1 MAAEMTERRRL
12 ILKLVIQAYIET
24 PEPVGSETLTRKYG
38 LTVSSATV
46 RNELAALEELG
57 YLTHL
62 HTSAGRVPTD
72 AGYRY
77 FVANLM
83 DRTPLSQTEQR
94 TIRHQFYQVRSEL
107 DQWIQLAGA
116 VLARTAQNAS
126 LVTPPR
132 AYQARFKHLELIAIH
147 DTTVLLVLVLHDGTI
162 RQQTLA
168 FETAHSQEE
177 LSRSAG
183 RINER
188 CTDAAVSKI
197 DDLLHMQRVQPA
209 PALDELEQQVLD
221 LVVRAMRQLEEQLN
235 EQIHSDGLIEILSQ
249 REFEDIA
256 RVRQVLQIL
265 QSGKGLGPLIPQAL
279 ASSGVQVVIGGE
291 HSRDEMREYSVV
303 LSRYGVAG
311 EVEGVLGVIGP
322 TRMPYPRTISTV
334 RYISSVMSDLLGEL
348 YGGEGSR

>member
-24 PEPVGSETLTRKYG
+24 PAPVGSEILTRKYG

-77 FVANLM
+77 FVTNLM
-83 DRTPLSQTEQR
+83 DRTPLAPTEQR

-162 RQQTLA
+162 RQQTLT
-168 FETAHSQEE
+168 FEAAHSQEE

-188 CTDAAVSKI
+188 CTDAAVSI
-197 DDLLHMQRVQPA
+197 IEDLLYMHRAQPT
-209 PALDELEQQVLD
+209 PAFDEIEQQVLE
-221 LVVRAMRQLEEQLN
+221 LVIRAMRQLEEQLN

-249 REFEDIA
+249 REFKDIV

-279 ASSGVQVVIGGE
+279 AC
-291 HSRDEMREYSVV
+291 RW
-303 LSRYGVAG
+303 
-311 EVEGVLGVIGP
+311 
-322 TRMPYPRTISTV
+322 
-334 RYISSVMSDLLGEL
+334 
-348 YGGEGSR
+348 

>member
-1 MAAEMTERRRL
+1 
-12 ILKLVIQAYIET
+12 VQ
-24 PEPVGSETLTRKYG
+24 KYG
-38 LTVSSATV
+38 LNVSSATV
-46 RNELAALEELG
+46 RSELAALEELG

-62 HTSAGRVPTD
+62 HTSDGRVPTD

-77 FVANLM
+77 FVENLM
-83 DRTPLSQTEQR
+83 DRTPLSPTEQR

-116 VLARTAQNAS
+116 VLARTAQNVS
-126 LVTPPR
+126 VVTPPR
-132 AYQARFKHLELIAIH
+132 SYQSRFKHLELIAIH
-147 DTTVLLVLVLHDGTI
+147 DAMVLLVLVLHDGTI
-162 RQQTLA
+162 RQQTLTL
-168 FETAHSQEE
+168 EITRGQEE

-188 CTDAAVSKI
+188 CHDAPVARI
-197 DDLLHMQRVQPA
+197 EELLQFERAQPK
-209 PALDELEQQVLD
+209 PAFDEFERQVLE
-221 LVVRAMRQLEEQLN
+221 LIARAMRQLEEQLN
-235 EQIHSDGLIEILSQ
+235 EQIHSDGLIEILNR

-256 RVRQVLQIL
+256 RVRHVLEIL
-265 QSGKGLGPLIPQAL
+265 QSGKGLGSLIPQAL

-291 HSRDEMREYSVV
+291 HGHNEMREYSVV
-303 LSRYGVAG
+303 LSRYGITG

-334 RYISSVMSDLLGEL
+334 RYISTVMSDLLGAL